1 MIKLNYTGDK
11 YFQGGTY
18 MQLNLGAKIRELRHR
33 DGRTQEAIAEALGV
47 TSQAVSRWESGG
59 SYPDME
65 IMPSIANYFGVT
77 IDELFGYHNGRE
89 RKINEIIKK
98 IDAFEIQTDG
108 NDGWVDEC
116 LTILREGLAEFPNN
130 ERLMI
135 TLAETL
141 WEAGW
146 RRHKEWIYY
155 DSEGFIQYSYDKQRK
170 NEYWSETEKICKRLV
185 DDAKDNTIFTRAI
198 AILVPLYRTFGEYE
212 KAVFYANK
220 MPELCRCREFLL
232 ADGTDG
238 KESAKYIGEFLL
250 KSAKEFSE
258 QLVFG
263 LIANIHNYDS
273 DMPIEKV
280 KGAIS
285 IFYLIC
291 DDGNMGKYHGMLI
304 KLYLYISRLQWE
316 RGYQDDAFVSLY
328 EALKHAKALEKLFDG
343 EEHTLTAPLV
353 SFVKYSTGKP
363 KEIAK
368 YLPDDWPFWCN
379 PSCCEVEREIKADP
393 RWQEWVAK
401 TQE

>member
-116 LTILREGLAEFPNN
+116 LSILREGLAEFPNN

>member
-1 MIKLNYTGDK
+1 
-11 YFQGGTY
+11 
-18 MQLNLGAKIRELRHR
+18 
-33 DGRTQEAIAEALGV
+33 
-47 TSQAVSRWESGG
+47 
-59 SYPDME
+59 ME

-291 DDGNMGKYHGMLI
+291 DDGNMGKYHDMLI
-304 KLYLYISRLQWE
+304 KLYLYLSRLQWE

>member
-1 MIKLNYTGDK
+1 
-11 YFQGGTY
+11 
-18 MQLNLGAKIRELRHR
+18 MQLNLGIKIRELRHR
-33 DGRTQEAIAEALGV
+33 DGRTQEALAEALGV

-77 IDELFGYHNGRE
+77 IDELFGYHNDRE

-98 IDAFEIQTDG
+98 IDEFEIHTDG

-116 LTILREGLAEFPNN
+116 LGILREGLAEFPNN
-130 ERLMI
+130 ERLLI

-146 RRHKEWIYY
+146 RRHKEWVYY
-155 DSEGFIQYSYDKQRK
+155 DIEGFIQYAYDKQRK
-170 NEYWSETEKICKRLV
+170 NDYWSETEKICKRLAEN
-185 DDAKDNTIFTRAI
+185 AKDNTVFTRAI
-198 AILVPLYRTFGEYE
+198 AILVPLYRTFGDYE
-212 KAVFYANK
+212 KAIFYANK
-220 MPELCRCREFLL
+220 MPELCQCREFLL

-238 KESAKYIGEFLL
+238 KEGSKYIGEFLL

-263 LIANIHNYDS
+263 LIANLRNYDS

-291 DDGNMGKYHGMLI
+291 DDGNMGKYHDMII
-304 KLYLYISRLQWE
+304 KLYLYLSRLQWE
-316 RGYQDDAFVSLY
+316 RGYHDDAFDSLY
-328 EALKHAKALEKLFDG
+328 EALKHARALEKLLDG
-343 EEHTLTAPLV
+343 EEQTLTAPLV
-353 SFVKYSTGKP
+353 SFVKYRAGKP

-368 YLPDDWPFWCN
+368 CLPDDWPFWCN
-379 PSCCEVEREIKADP
+379 PSFREVEREIKADP

>member
-1 MIKLNYTGDK
+1 
-11 YFQGGTY
+11 

-263 LIANIHNYDS
+263 LIANIRNFDS

-291 DDGNMGKYHGMLI
+291 DDGNMGKYHDMLI
-304 KLYLYISRLQWE
+304 KLYLYLSRLQWE

-343 EEHTLTAPLV
+343 EKHTLTAPLV

>member
-1 MIKLNYTGDK
+1 
-11 YFQGGTY
+11 

-33 DGRTQEAIAEALGV
+33 DGRTQEAVAEALGV

-291 DDGNMGKYHGMLI
+291 DDGNMGKYHDMLI
-304 KLYLYISRLQWE
+304 KLYLYLSRLQWE

-368 YLPDDWPFWCN
+368 YLLDDWPFWCN